1 LVQEYLANR
10 VFPTLKEWNMLKL
23 KGENKKNELVRLPY
37 HFKFKKHFKEPCQ
50 EWLEMIEAMCNEIL
64 GNYTKKEDQLM
75 TAAFGTRPKQRLNRV
90 MDALKFEYHDYE
102 RLSKGAEGPKRK
114 RVVSVM
120 KRQAARMIEED
131 EKDLKKKKSSPEP
144 KVAVPKKRK
153 VAAAKPRTTDIEEKV
168 PSTPPAADVEETLK
182 VMTESLPLKLSPLGP
197 QLMKVLQKKVEPTAI
212 KKPAEKRRRIIT
224 VIDAIEETPPSAS
237 ASRTPVAEGTA
248 ATEAAPIEAA
258 TAEAEMTEDTNLES
272 TFSDIDKMLLNMA
285 AEEAAAAAEETLSPA
300 PGKEKGNEKE
310 IAEDTSEEKDFNF
323 QNIFG
328 QKLSKAKKE
337 ELRDYAISC
346 GYQPGA
352 LLFDGVDEESLGCL
366 RDRTGAKV
374 VSTLSKSVG
383 FPKLEADLSRY
394 RRQHIAGS
402 LF

>member
-1 LVQEYLANR
+1 VQEYLANR